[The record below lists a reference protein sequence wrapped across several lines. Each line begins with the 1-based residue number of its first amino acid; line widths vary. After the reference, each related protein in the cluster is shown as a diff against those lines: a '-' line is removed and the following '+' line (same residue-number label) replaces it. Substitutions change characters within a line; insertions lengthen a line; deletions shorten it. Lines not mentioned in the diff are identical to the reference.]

1 MNADAMVDLWR
12 QTLWTAFLVAAP
24 PVVAAMVVGLV
35 VSVLQAATQIQE
47 TTLAFVLKWASAA
60 GVLLALG
67 GWMIARVIQYSGGLL
82 QLISTLRPDGSSGG
96 A

>member
-24 PVVAAMVVGLV
+24 PVVAAMVVGLI

-60 GVLLALG
+60 CVLLALG